1 MPEIQR
7 INAGARMSDVLVHNG
22 IAYLSGKVPSNL
34 EDNVM
39 AQTQNVLNTI
49 DSLLSQAGTSKD
61 RVLRAEIYLS
71 DIANWAEMNK
81 AWDAWV
87 TPGSAPAR
95 ATVEAK
101 LAKPEYLVEIVVTA
115 AI

>member
-1 MPEIQR
+1 MSEIQR
-7 INAGARMSDVLVHNG
+7 INTGARMSDVLVHNG

-34 EDNVM
+34 EGNVM
-39 AQTQNVLNTI
+39 AQTENVLNTI
-49 DSLLSQAGTSKD
+49 DSLLTKAGTSKD
-61 RVLRAEIYLS
+61 WVLRAEIYLS

-81 AWDAWV
+81 AWNAWV

-101 LAKPEYLVEIVVTA
+101 LAKPEYLVKIVVTA